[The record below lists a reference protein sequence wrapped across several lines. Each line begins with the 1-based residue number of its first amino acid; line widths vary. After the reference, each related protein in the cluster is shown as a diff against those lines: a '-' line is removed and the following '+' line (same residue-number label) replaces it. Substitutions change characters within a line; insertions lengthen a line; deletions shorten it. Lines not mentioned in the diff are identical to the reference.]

1 MSLFQE
7 LPVTVHST
15 VDVRREWLI
24 VSNTDI
30 TFHVPV
36 QGHEYWTRLLT
47 TSNMFDPSS
56 LARTVCKGENIWIQW
71 LQRFTGFLQH
81 QNSKYT

>member
-7 LPVTVHST
+7 LPVAVHST

-24 VSNTDI
+24 VSNADI

-36 QGHEYWTRLLT
+36 QGRRILDSPAY
-47 TSNMFDPSS
+47 
-56 LARTVCKGENIWIQW
+56 
-71 LQRFTGFLQH
+71 RFEH
-81 QNSKYT
+81 V